1 MISLQSTQPTTLRLE
16 WKIKQAYTN
25 KRNPKTLYASSL
37 HEPVQHF
44 NIFIRQLKS
53 VLGYRYQKA
62 IKLSVFIN
70 SETLS

>member
-1 MISLQSTQPTTLRLE
+1 MQV
-16 WKIKQAYTN
+16 
-25 KRNPKTLYASSL
+25 
-37 HEPVQHF
+37 HEPVQHL

-70 SETLS
+70 NETLSW